1 MFPRDYMIPN
11 AKNVAIFLYCRALGI
26 LFGLFSFTRL
36 SLRINFFFVASLD
49 LPTSLNNIK

>member
-1 MFPRDYMIPN
+1 MFPRDYVISN
-11 AKNVAIFLYCRALGI
+11 AKNVAIFLHCRVLGI

-36 SLRINFFFVASLD
+36 SLSINFFVASLD